1 MLKNVGKYIVVKT
14 KKIMNEKIILKWDKE
29 SFEKCIWKNW

>member
-1 MLKNVGKYIVVKT
+1 MLKNVGKYIVVT